1 MKVGEYNNLIILRFT
16 SVGAYLSDDKGNE
29 VLLPNKYL
37 DDTLF
42 INKKINVFV
51 YRDSED
57 RIVATTEEPFIK
69 MNGFAYLKTTSIT
82 NFGAFVDWG
91 LEKELMI
98 PFKEQKLK
106 LEVGRFYLTYLF
118 LDEKTDRVVGSTRI
132 NKYLTKCTDE
142 LKPEMKVD
150 LLICE
155 NTDLGVKTIVNN
167 KYGGL
172 IFRNDISR
180 EIKRGDIIKGYV
192 SNIRQDGKI
201 DVRLN
206 ISGYEKIKPTAEKI
220 FDLLK
225 NNKTIN
231 LTDKSSPEDIRET
244 LGISKK
250 TFKQALGS
258 LYKRRLIKLNKTN
271 ISIIE

>member
-1 MKVGEYNNLIILRFT
+1 MKVGEYNNLTILRFT
-16 SVGAYLSDDKGNE
+16 SVGAYLSDNQGNE

-37 DDTLF
+37 DDTMY
-42 INKKINVFV
+42 INEKINVFV

-57 RIVATTEEPFIK
+57 RIVATTEDPFIK
-69 MNGFAYLKTTSIT
+69 MNGFAYLRTTSIT

-98 PFKEQKLK
+98 PFKEQNLK

-132 NKYLTKCTDE
+132 NKYLRKCTDQ

-172 IFRNDISR
+172 IFRNDISK

-192 SNIRQDGKI
+192 SNIRKDGKI
-201 DVRLN
+201 DIRLN
-206 ISGYEKIKPTAEKI
+206 MSGYEKIKPTAEKI
-220 FDLLK
+220 LDLLK
-225 NNKTIN
+225 KNKTIN
-231 LTDKSSPEDIRET
+231 LTDKSSPEDIREI

-250 TFKQALGS
+250 TFKQAIGN

-271 ISIIE
+271 ISIN

>member
-16 SVGAYLSDDKGNE
+16 SVGAYLSDDQENE

-37 DDTLF
+37 DETMF
-42 INKKINVFV
+42 INDKINVFV

-57 RIVATTEEPFIK
+57 RIVATTEDPSIK
-69 MNGFAYLKTTSIT
+69 MNGFAYLKATSIT

-98 PFKEQKLK
+98 PFKEQNLK
-106 LEVGRFYLTYLF
+106 LEVGRYYLTYLF

-132 NKYLTKCTDE
+132 NKYLKKCTDE
-142 LKPEMKVD
+142 LKPEMNVD

-172 IFRNDISR
+172 IFRNDISK

-192 SNIRQDGKI
+192 SNLRQDGKI

-206 ISGYEKIKPTAEKI
+206 MSGYEKIKPIAEKI
-220 FDLLK
+220 FNLLK
-225 NNKTIN
+225 KNKTIN

-250 TFKQALGS
+250 TFKQVLGN

>member
-244 LGISKK
+244 LGVSKK